1 MFLRY
6 TVENDLTRKINVKV
20 KEADSFVYSG
30 RTYELCGFT
39 VHSGA
44 TGNSGHYRAYR
55 VSGEGGVSCY
65 DDHGGAADPTLRK
78 VSPER
83 LEQLKENGYLY
94 LYKKKSRPSE
104 SGPEAVPS
112 EPRIEDSGEPMDLS
126 TPSKSPESGGP
137 LDLSTPSKKSTLSS
151 SPGPLSSL
159 VDRRKSSSASSSG
172 PGSVKL
178 NDWAMR
184 PDLSTPSKALKR
196 TTPSQSPLASVV
208 SPMSQSFDSQ
218 SKKPRISLPS
228 PGKRYLEKHPEISR
242 DGESPQPSQ
251 LEKPDSFDQIQEISQ
266 FLQNQEKGITKA
278 RYKVKT

>member
-6 TVENDLTRKINVKV
+6 TIENDLTRKINVKV
-20 KEADSFVYSG
+20 KEADSFVYSD

-55 VSGEGGVSCY
+55 VNGVSGVSCY
-65 DDHGGAADPTLRK
+65 DDHGGATDPTLRK

-184 PDLSTPSKALKR
+184 PVLSTPSKALKR
-196 TTPSQSPLASVV
+196 TTPSQSPLSSAKMAKVA
-208 SPMSQSFDSQ
+208 
-218 SKKPRISLPS
+218 LPS